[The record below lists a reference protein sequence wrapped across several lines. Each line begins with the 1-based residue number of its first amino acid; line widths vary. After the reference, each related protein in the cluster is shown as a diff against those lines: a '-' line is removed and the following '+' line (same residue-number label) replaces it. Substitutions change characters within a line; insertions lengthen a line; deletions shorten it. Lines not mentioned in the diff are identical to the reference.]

1 MTGGDPRRVPA
12 GAAAAALLLL
22 VVACGGVTS
31 PNPQA
36 SPTASADASGPA
48 PKPTSWP
55 TSTIDGAIALGAADA
70 EIWKAGVDLRKAAET
85 EDLQLM
91 WGAADGLA
99 KLLEGIMP
107 NVPRLQA
114 YAATKNLG
122 DGLEASYAELLDAA
136 VQIRDSIIAGDTNGL
151 LDAFTKL
158 TAAIDRYADQRQA
171 LSEAA
176 TQGIFMK
183 RVLNL

>member
-1 MTGGDPRRVPA
+1 VIRGDRGRVAA
-12 GAAAAALLLL
+12 GAVAAALLVL

-48 PKPTSWP
+48 PKPTHWP
-55 TSTIDGAIALGAADA
+55 TSTIEGTIALGAADA

-85 EDLQLM
+85 EDLALM
-91 WGAADGLA
+91 LGAADGLA
-99 KLLEGIMP
+99 TLLEGITP

-114 YAATKNLG
+114 YPATKDLG
-122 DGLEASYAELLDAA
+122 DGLETSYAGLLGGA
-136 VQIRDSIIAGDTNGL
+136 VQIRDSLTGGDSNGLIAG
-151 LDAFTKL
+151 FTKL
-158 TAAIDRYADQRQA
+158 TAAIELYADQRQA

-176 TQGIFMK
+176 TQAIFMK
-183 RVLNL
+183 RTLVR